1 MLDKIN
7 QSLWAKEKKK
17 QEGCTKLFPGGYR
30 HHLTNEEFIAEQEAD
45 ERDRIEQLAQKTQR
59 KEDHEAKRS
68 HRLEAEAEWKTM
80 LDGHAK
86 AVSEWEE
93 LVEKLKAENVC
104 RKDLPKK
111 LKRPKKPKPVAD
123 E

>member
-1 MLDKIN
+1 LK
-7 QSLWAKEKKK
+7 
-17 QEGCTKLFPGGYR
+17 
-30 HHLTNEEFIAEQEAD
+30 
-45 ERDRIEQLAQKTQR
+45 
-59 KEDHEAKRS
+59 
-68 HRLEAEAEWKTM
+68 AEAEWKTM

-111 LKRPKKPKPVAD
+111 PKWPKKPKPVAD
-123 E
+123 EQTASEQDLDGGRGNDSDDSKADWEVLRPRLYLVVRVYLFLYLSVYVYHRPALPLLPDYFGRCRYLDT